1 MADLL
6 EVQDLETHFKTRE
19 GTVHAVNGVSIRLK
33 EGETLGIVGESGCG
47 KSVTVM
53 SILRLIPSPPG
64 KVVNGHAHFQGKD
77 LLQISDEDMR
87 FVRGG
92 QISMVFQ
99 DPMTSFNPVLTIGRQ
114 VAEPLEIH
122 KGMGR
127 KEGYQR
133 AAEMLKLV
141 GIPNAED
148 RLNDYPHQFSGGM
161 RQRAMIAMAL
171 TCDPQV
177 LIADEPTTALDVSI
191 QSQILFLLKKLKK
204 EFQISLLLITHD
216 FSVVSEMADRVAVMY
231 AGKIVEQAKTYDI
244 FTNPIHPYTKSLLNA
259 IPKLGVFGKQKTEKL
274 VPLTGTV
281 PDMMNLPEGC
291 TFYPR
296 CSIADES
303 CQKTF
308 PDKTISKNGRFV
320 TCFKA
325 KLA

>member
-1 MADLL
+1 MNALL
-6 EVQDLETHFKTRE
+6 KIQSLKTQFYKKHGIVKAVDGIDLEIKP
-19 GTVHAVNGVSIRLK
+19 
-33 EGETLGIVGESGCG
+33 GETLSLVGESGCG
-47 KSVTVM
+47 KSITGL
-53 SILRLIPSPPG
+53 SIMRLVPPPG
-64 KVVNGHAHFQGKD
+64 RLVAGSIEFKNRNILNLSEKHMSKIRGKEIA
-77 LLQISDEDMR
+77 LIL
-87 FVRGG
+87 
-92 QISMVFQ
+92 Q
-99 DPMTSFNPVLTIGRQ
+99 DPLSALNPVLKVGVQISEVIRTHFSVR
-114 VAEPLEIH
+114 
-122 KGMGR
+122 R
-127 KEGYQR
+127 KEAKRR
-133 AAEMLKLV
+133 ALDLMEKVQL
-141 GIPNAED
+141 PNVSSLYD
-148 RLNDYPHQFSGGM
+148 SYPHQLSGGL
-161 RQRAMIAMAL
+161 RQRVLIAIAL
-171 TCDPQV
+171 SCSPSLV
-177 LIADEPTTALDVSI
+177 IADEPTTALDVSI